1 MKKEEDNLKKNTE
14 LNLPDNKIKE
24 KNPMPSI

>member
-14 LNLPDNKIKE
+14 LNLPDAKIKE
-24 KNPMPSI
+24 KNQKQI

>member
-24 KNPMPSI
+24 KNHKQI